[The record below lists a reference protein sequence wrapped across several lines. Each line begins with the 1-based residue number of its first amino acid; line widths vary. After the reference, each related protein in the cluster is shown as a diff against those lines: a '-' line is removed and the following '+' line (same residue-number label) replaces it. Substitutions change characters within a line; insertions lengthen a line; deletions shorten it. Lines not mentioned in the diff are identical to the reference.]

1 VSEATPREWEVKPG
15 IRAGRPRRQASP
27 DRPPVRASAPGPAVD
42 LRPPVGQ
49 HMRRATL
56 LRPQGL
62 QAGHLS
68 RPSGLRAEESARIR
82 QDSTVLAYR
91 RLAPMSSR

>member
-1 VSEATPREWEVKPG
+1 M
-15 IRAGRPRRQASP
+15 RQASP
-27 DRPPVRASAPGPAVD
+27 DQPPVRASAPGPAVD
-42 LRPPVGQ
+42 LRPPVSQ
-49 HMRRATL
+49 HTRRATL

-68 RPSGLRAEESARIR
+68 RPPGPRAEEPAQIR

-91 RLAPMSSR
+91 RLSPMISR